1 MKKIQYK
8 HFFLI
13 ILCNYLLKT
22 SLTLPTDSSN
32 SLNNNQSEG
41 FRISLFQP
49 AEKTRES
56 VKFEIEDLS
65 SKVLNIYDGA
75 QKKLN
80 DNSERLPI
88 LDTIKESD
96 KYGNNGDKF
105 DGISR
110 SIINGYEAFSNFLNT
125 LIEKPKEI
133 VRSVSK
139 GITTQLDVIGGKL
152 IGL

>member
-1 MKKIQYK
+1 MKKIQHK
-8 HFFLI
+8 HLLI
-13 ILCNYLLKT
+13 VIFWALLTKT
-22 SLTLPTDSSN
+22 SLTLPARSPN
-32 SLNNNQSEG
+32 SINTQSEG
-41 FRISLFQP
+41 FRISLLQP

-56 VKFEIEDLS
+56 VKFETEDIV
-65 SKVLNIYDGA
+65 SKVLSIYDGA
-75 QKKLN
+75 QKKLI
-80 DNSERLPI
+80 DNSERLPV
-88 LDTIKESD
+88 LDTIKENE

-110 SIINGYEAFSNFLNT
+110 TIVNGYEAFSNFLNT

>member
-8 HFFLI
+8 HFLI
-13 ILCNYLLKT
+13 IIFWALLTKT
-22 SLTLPTDSSN
+22 SLTLPARSPN
-32 SLNNNQSEG
+32 SINTQSEG
-41 FRISLFQP
+41 FRISLLQP

-56 VKFEIEDLS
+56 VKFETEGLA
-65 SKVLNIYDGA
+65 SKVLSVYDGA
-75 QKKLN
+75 QKKLI

-110 SIINGYEAFSNFLNT
+110 TIVNGYEAFSNFLNT